1 MYSLLQKKPKVITD
15 PYPHVIIEQALPWDL
30 YEELEKTF
38 PEEQVLNTIP
48 HDDGI
53 CYRMKSDILVHPEF
67 QPDIWRKFSEYHT
80 SAEWF
85 MEVYELF
92 KPWLSHPKV
101 TDLLPNLEDNVCAR
115 GWRGF
120 KEIKE
125 VVVTSSG
132 RKKRVKNPKNILT
145 DCQVVMHKPIKEK
158 TTRTPHIDNPLEMFA
173 GLLYMPYKDDT
184 STGGNFQIR
193 STKNNITKVH
203 MAGGK
208 IGGKDF
214 HALGHVPTKGGREI
228 YPEDVGPV
236 HTTIP
241 YKRNTFVMFC
251 NMSPNTVHSVS
262 KRINPTMYRRSVNII
277 AEFRK
282 KFKNIYH
289 KMYEVEE
296 INLFSKNNKAIK
308 RSR

>member
-1 MYSLLQKKPKVITD
+1 MYSLLQKKPTVQTD
-15 PYPHVIIEQALPWDL
+15 PYPHVIIEEALPWDL

-48 HDDGI
+48 FDKGI
-53 CYRMKSDILVHPEF
+53 CYRMKSDILVHPTF
-67 QPDIWRKFSEYHT
+67 QPDVWRKFSEYHT

-85 MEVYELF
+85 REVYELF

-125 VVVTSSG
+125 VVVTASG

-145 DCQVVMHKPIKEK
+145 DCQVVMHNPSLEIQ

-184 STGGNFQIR
+184 STGGEFQLH
-193 STKNNITKVH
+193 TVKNDIKKVS
-203 MAGGK
+203 MM
-208 IGGKDF
+208 
-214 HALGHVPTKGGREI
+214 GGREI
-228 YPEDVGPV
+228 YPEDLGPV
-236 HTTIP
+236 HTTVP
-241 YKRNTFVMFC
+241 YKKNTFVMFC

-262 KRINPTMYRRSVNII
+262 KRINPTMHRRSVNII

-296 INLFSKNNKAIK
+296 ITLFSKNNKAIK
-308 RSR
+308 RDR

>member
-15 PYPHVIIEQALPWDL
+15 PYPHVIIEEALPWDL
-30 YEELEKTF
+30 YNELEKTF
-38 PEEQVLNTIP
+38 PAEQVLNTIP
-48 HDDGI
+48 FDNGI

-67 QPDIWRKFSEYHT
+67 QPDVWRKFSEYHT

-85 MEVYELF
+85 REVHELF

-101 TDLLPNLEDNVCAR
+101 TALLPNLEDNVCAR

-125 VVVTSSG
+125 VVVTASG

-145 DCQVVMHKPIKEK
+145 DCQVVMHKPIEEK

-184 STGGNFQIR
+184 STGGEFQLH
-193 STKNNITKVH
+193 TVKNDIKKVN
-203 MAGGK
+203 M
-208 IGGKDF
+208 
-214 HALGHVPTKGGREI
+214 KGGREI
-228 YPEDVGPV
+228 YPEDLGPV

-241 YKRNTFVMFC
+241 YKKNTFVMFC

-262 KRINPTMYRRSVNII
+262 KRINPTMHRRSVNII

-296 INLFSKNNKAIK
+296 ITLFSKNNKAIK
-308 RSR
+308 RDR

>member
-1 MYSLLQKKPKVITD
+1 MYSLLQKKPKIEAG
-15 PYPHVIIEQALPWDL
+15 PYPHVIIEEALPWDL
-30 YEELEKTF
+30 YEELENTF

-80 SAEWF
+80 SAKWF

-125 VVVTSSG
+125 VVVTASG

-145 DCQVVMHKPIKEK
+145 DCQVVMHNPSLEIQ

-184 STGGNFQIR
+184 STGGEFQLH
-193 STKNNITKVH
+193 TVKNDIKKVS
-203 MAGGK
+203 MM
-208 IGGKDF
+208 
-214 HALGHVPTKGGREI
+214 GGREI
-228 YPEDVGPV
+228 YPEDLGPV
-236 HTTIP
+236 HTTVP
-241 YKRNTFVMFC
+241 YKKNTFVMFC

-262 KRINPTMYRRSVNII
+262 KRINPTMHRRSVNII

-296 INLFSKNNKAIK
+296 ITLFSKNNKAIK
-308 RSR
+308 RDR